1 MGIEVT
7 GCPGHYGLTNSM
19 GMPTRALSH
28 ASRTLQ
34 ESIAWLLTREFATVR
49 LGAPGVM
56 VELHLDRFD

>member
-7 GCPGHYGLTNSM
+7 GCPGHYGLTTSM
-19 GMPTRALSH
+19 GISTRALSH

-34 ESIAWLLTREFATVR
+34 ESIAWLPARELATVR
-49 LGAPGVM
+49 VGEPGVM